1 MGIEVRGKGIHMA
14 RPKARKVDSKTLIV
28 EKATDLFYR
37 HGFVK
42 ASIRDIV
49 RAVGVTNSTVYI
61 HFKSKDEILYH
72 IIDEIGSL
80 LLREL
85 SLVMDEYE
93 DPVECL
99 RRMIL
104 RQVCLIKEK
113 RREIK
118 IYMEEHYQ
126 LPTDLRKKALK
137 QHRHVYDIYHQKILE
152 VQGKGLLRNLNP
164 TVMTFGIFAM
174 MNWAHRWYRESGEL
188 SIEKVAAEIVEIFFS
203 GIFKGGALPS

>member
-1 MGIEVRGKGIHMA
+1 MS
-14 RPKARKVDSKTLIV
+14 RPKARKVDSKTLII
-28 EKATDLFYR
+28 ERATDLFYR

-61 HFKSKDEILYH
+61 HFKNKDDILYH
-72 IIDEIGSL
+72 IIDDMGSM

-85 SLVMDEYE
+85 SRVMVEHD

-99 RRMIL
+99 RQMIL
-104 RQVCLIKEK
+104 RQVSLIKEN

-137 QHRHVYDIYHQKILE
+137 QHRQVYDIYYEKILE
-152 VQGKGLLRNLNP
+152 IKEKGLIRDLNP

-174 MNWAHRWYRESGEL
+174 INWAHRWFRESGVL
-188 SIEKVAAEIVEIFFS
+188 SIEKVAEEIVEIFFS
-203 GIFKGGALPS
+203 GIFKADGHPS

>member
-1 MGIEVRGKGIHMA
+1 MS
-14 RPKARKVDSKTLIV
+14 RPKARKVDSKTLII
-28 EKATDLFYR
+28 ERATDLFYR

-61 HFKSKDEILYH
+61 HFKNKDDILYH
-72 IIDEIGSL
+72 IIDDMGSL

-85 SLVMDEYE
+85 SRVMEEYA

-99 RRMIL
+99 RQMIL
-104 RQVCLIKEK
+104 RQVSLIKEN

-126 LPTDLRKKALK
+126 LPTDLRKRALK
-137 QHRHVYDIYHQKILE
+137 QHRQVYEIYYRKILE
-152 VQGKGLLRNLNP
+152 IQEKGLIRDLNP
-164 TVMTFGIFAM
+164 TVMTFGLFAM
-174 MNWAHRWYRESGEL
+174 INWAHRWFRESGVL
-188 SIEKVAAEIVEIFFS
+188 SIEKVADEIVEIFFS
-203 GIFKGGALPS
+203 GIFKAGGHPS

>member
-1 MGIEVRGKGIHMA
+1 MA
-14 RPKARKVDSKTLIV
+14 RPKARKVDSKTLII
-28 EKATDLFYR
+28 ERATDLFYR

-61 HFKSKDEILYH
+61 HFKNKDDILYH
-72 IIDEIGSL
+72 IIDDMGSL

-85 SLVMDEYE
+85 SLVMEEYA

-99 RRMIL
+99 RQMIL
-104 RQVCLIKEK
+104 RQVCLIKENRK
-113 RREIK
+113 EIK

-137 QHRHVYDIYHQKILE
+137 QHRQVYDIYYGKILE
-152 VQGKGLLRNLNP
+152 IKEKSLIRDLNP
-164 TVMTFGIFAM
+164 TVMTFGLFAM
-174 MNWAHRWYRESGEL
+174 INWAHRWFRESGVL
-188 SIEKVAAEIVEIFFS
+188 SIEQVADEIVEIFFS
-203 GIFKGGALPS
+203 GIFKAGGHPS

>member
-1 MGIEVRGKGIHMA
+1 MA
-14 RPKARKVDSKTLIV
+14 RPKARKVDSKTLII
-28 EKATDLFYR
+28 ERATDLFYR

-61 HFKSKDEILYH
+61 HFKNKDDILYH
-72 IIDEIGSL
+72 IIDDMGSM

-85 SLVMDEYE
+85 SRVMEEYAE
-93 DPVECL
+93 PVECL
-99 RRMIL
+99 RQMIL
-104 RQVCLIKEK
+104 RQVSLIKENRK
-113 RREIK
+113 EIK

-137 QHRHVYDIYHQKILE
+137 QHRQVYDIYYRKILE
-152 VQGKGLLRNLNP
+152 IQEKGLIRDLNP

-174 MNWAHRWYRESGEL
+174 MNWAHRWFRESGVL
-188 SIEKVAAEIVEIFFS
+188 SIEKVAGEIVEMFFS
-203 GIFKGGALPS
+203 GIFKAGGRPS